1 MRIGVEMVAEVAIES
16 DGKFPSAITILSPWP
31 ALAKA
36 CSKSGEMQFGIPISG
51 IWKNYFIYNNGRLQR
66 CLFVVQNGL

>member
-1 MRIGVEMVAEVAIES
+1 MRIGADMVAEVAIES

-51 IWKNYFIYNNGRLQR
+51 I
-66 CLFVVQNGL
+66 